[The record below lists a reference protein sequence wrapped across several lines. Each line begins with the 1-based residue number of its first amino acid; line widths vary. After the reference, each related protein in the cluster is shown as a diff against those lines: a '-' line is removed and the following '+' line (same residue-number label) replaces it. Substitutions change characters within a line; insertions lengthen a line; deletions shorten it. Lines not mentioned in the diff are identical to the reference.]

1 MSTPFG
7 FNIVSK
13 KLIVVPDLNVFSL
26 ISSRM
31 YVQFHINMNFTNT
44 ETNRLLREMDNPKK
58 DYATRIFTSRDAF
71 LISNMDIGV
80 EKMALSI
87 NSILVLNPP
96 VSGIWVLSPIA

>member
-44 ETNRLLREMDNPKK
+44 ETNRL
-58 DYATRIFTSRDAF
+58 
-71 LISNMDIGV
+71 
-80 EKMALSI
+80 
-87 NSILVLNPP
+87 
-96 VSGIWVLSPIA
+96 